1 MTQGSCTG
9 IFINNLTSSNAVANA
24 KWFQIKIFFF
34 YFYEKKNVIF
44 FFFFFFLKRRH
55 LANYVREN
63 AWSRSFNLSIYKE
76 QAN

>member
-24 KWFQIKIFFF
+24 KWFQIKKFFF
-34 YFYEKKNVIF
+34 YFYEEKKKI
-44 FFFFFFLKRRH
+44 FFFLKRRH